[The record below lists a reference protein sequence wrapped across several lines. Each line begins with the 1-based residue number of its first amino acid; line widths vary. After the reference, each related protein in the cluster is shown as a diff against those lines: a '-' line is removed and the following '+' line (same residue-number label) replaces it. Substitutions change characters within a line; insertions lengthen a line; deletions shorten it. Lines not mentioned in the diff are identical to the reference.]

1 MKKAWTPYLIASL
14 VVVAAAGYLLLIGRE
29 PICKCG
35 YIKFWHGNPGDS
47 ETSQHIS
54 DWYTP
59 SHIYH
64 GIIFY
69 ALLWLFARRLP
80 VGWRF
85 AIAVAV
91 EAAWE
96 VFENSAMIIERYR
109 SVTISRDYFGDSV
122 LNSTADILAMVVGFW
137 LARYLP
143 VWASVAIIVVFET
156 VSMIVIRD
164 GLALNILMLIWPLEA
179 VLDWQSRG

>member
-1 MKKAWTPYLIASL
+1 MTKAWTPYLIAAL
-14 VVVAAAGYLLLIGRE
+14 IILGAAAYLLMIGRA
-29 PICKCG
+29 PICTCG
-35 YIKFWHGNPGDS
+35 YVKLWHGNPGDS

-69 ALLWLFARRLP
+69 ALLWLVARRIP
-80 VGWRF
+80 IGWRF
-85 AIAVAV
+85 AIAVAI

-96 VFENSAMIIERYR
+96 IFENSAMIIERYR
-109 SVTISRDYFGDSV
+109 AVTISRDYYGDSV
-122 LNSTADILAMVVGFW
+122 LNATADILAMAVGFW
-137 LARYLP
+137 LARVLP
-143 VWASVAIIVVFET
+143 VWASVGIIVVFET
-156 VSMIVIRD
+156 LSMIMIRD

-179 VLDWQSRG
+179 VLEWQSR

>member
-1 MKKAWTPYLIASL
+1 MKKVWIPYLIAAL
-14 VVVAAAGYLLLIGRE
+14 IVIGAAAYLLLIGRE

-35 YIKFWHGNPGDS
+35 YVKFWHGDTASS

-69 ALLWLFARRLP
+69 ALLWLFARRIP
-80 VGWRF
+80 IGWRF
-85 AIAVAV
+85 AMAVAI

-96 VFENSAMIIERYR
+96 IFENSATIIERYR
-109 SVTISRDYFGDSV
+109 AVTISRDYYGDSV
-122 LNSTADILAMVVGFW
+122 LNATADIFAMAHGFW

-143 VWASVAIIVVFET
+143 VWASVAVIVVFET
-156 VSMIVIRD
+156 ISMIVIRD

>member
-1 MKKAWTPYLIASL
+1 MKRSWTPFLIAAL
-14 VVVAAAGYLLLIGRE
+14 IVLGTAAYLLMIGRE

-35 YIKFWHGNPGDS
+35 TIKLWHGETASS

-69 ALLWLFARRLP
+69 ALLWIFARRLS

-96 VFENSAMIIERYR
+96 IFENSAMIIERYR
-109 SVTISRDYFGDSV
+109 AVTISRDYYGDSV
-122 LNSTADILAMVVGFW
+122 LNSTADILAMAAGFW

-143 VWASVAIIVVFET
+143 VWASVAIILVLET

-179 VLDWQSRG
+179 VLEWQSR

>member
-1 MKKAWTPYLIASL
+1 MKKVWTPYL
-14 VVVAAAGYLLLIGRE
+14 VAALIVAGSAAYLLLIGRE

-35 YIKFWHGNPGDS
+35 YVKFWHGHPGDS

-59 SHIYH
+59 SHLYH
-64 GIIFY
+64 GLIFY
-69 ALLWLFARRLP
+69 ALLWLFARRIP

-96 VFENSAMIIERYR
+96 IFENSSIIIERYR

-122 LNSTADILAMVVGFW
+122 LNSVADIGAMAIGFW

-143 VWASVAIIVVFET
+143 VWVSIAIIVVFET
-156 VSMIVIRD
+156 ISMFVIRD
-164 GLALNILMLIWPLEA
+164 GLALNILMLIWPLDA
-179 VLDWQSRG
+179 VLEWQSRG